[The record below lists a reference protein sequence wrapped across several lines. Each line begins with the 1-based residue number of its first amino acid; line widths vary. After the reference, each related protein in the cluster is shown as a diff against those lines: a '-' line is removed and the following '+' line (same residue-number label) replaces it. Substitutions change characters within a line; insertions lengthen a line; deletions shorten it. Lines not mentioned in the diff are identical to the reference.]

1 MSSIEK
7 AIERLAKTRSD
18 KNRTREIKPAE
29 AEERE
34 KPAVPVGATQVQAA
48 TTLADSV
55 EQRAPEPAVSGE
67 PEATEPT
74 VGGEQLTPEPTVG
87 IEPQAAEPTLPLG
100 KETPSLSDGKAKKIQ
115 LNYES
120 LSRVGYIVPHAG
132 NKQLSEEYR
141 IIKRPLIMN
150 ALGKGAAP
158 IEHGNLISV
167 SSSLP
172 SEGKTFTALN
182 LALSI
187 STELDSTVLLIDGD
201 VLRYSLSKLLGLE
214 DEKGLIDLLE
224 DKSCTVGDVILE
236 TQIPRLKIIAAGKRS
251 EKSTELLASKEMEE
265 LLDEVAVR
273 YQNRIIIFDSPPVL
287 STSESIVLNQHMGQI
302 LIVVE
307 AGQTP
312 VEAIKDTLSRL
323 DHEKAIG
330 LVLNKSREARGDNY
344 YGTYY

>member
-7 AIERLAKTRSD
+7 AIERLAKTKSD
-18 KNRTREIKPAE
+18 KGNANE
-29 AEERE
+29 AVNPTGVAARD
-34 KPAVPVGATQVQAA
+34 KAVETASPVLEQTASAA
-48 TTLADSV
+48 HDVAGKQS
-55 EQRAPEPAVSGE
+55 AEPAAPVSRE
-67 PEATEPT
+67 PA
-74 VGGEQLTPEPTVG
+74 
-87 IEPQAAEPTLPLG
+87 
-100 KETPSLSDGKAKKIQ
+100 KRSKAKKIH
-115 LNYES
+115 LDYES
-120 LSRVGYIVPHAG
+120 LSRVGYIVPHSG

-141 IIKRPLIMN
+141 IIKRPVIMN

-158 IEHGNLISV
+158 IEHGNLISI

-172 SEGKTFTALN
+172 SEGKTFTAMN

-201 VLRYSLSKLLGLE
+201 VLRCSLSTLLGIE
-214 DEKGLIDLLE
+214 KEKGLIDLLE

-236 TQIPRLKIIAAGKRS
+236 TQIPRLKVISAGKRS

-265 LLDEVAVR
+265 FLNEVAVR
-273 YQNRIIIFDSPPVL
+273 YQDRIIIFDSPPML

-307 AGQTP
+307 AGGTP

-323 DHEKAIG
+323 DSDKAIG
-330 LVLNKSREARGDNY
+330 LVLNKSRETKGDNY